1 MFERFVPK
9 LVVDSIREIDLDFLR
24 NNGIRGIIT
33 DLDNTLV
40 GAREP
45 DATPEV
51 LEWLKRLDEY
61 GFRIVIVSNNH
72 LPRVERFA
80 KPLGIPFLHRAKKP
94 TRTPFRKALALL
106 QLTSEQVAVVGDQ
119 LMTDIY
125 GGNRLGMFTIL
136 VNPIA
141 PQDEGF
147 GTRINRR
154 LEKIVRAFTR
164 RS

>member
-1 MFERFVPK
+1 
-9 LVVDSIREIDLDFLR
+9 
-24 NNGIRGIIT
+24 
-33 DLDNTLV
+33 
-40 GAREP
+40 
-45 DATPEV
+45 
-51 LEWLKRLDEY
+51 
-61 GFRIVIVSNNH
+61 
-72 LPRVERFA
+72 VERFA

>member
-1 MFERFVPK
+1 MFERFIPK